1 VVREGDVDLLGT
13 RSGERRLLTGA
24 LDWYRAVAERKV
36 LGLDDVTARRLVP
49 PSGLSPLGIVQHLG
63 WVERMWFVWRFA
75 GRDVEMRMG
84 ESDYSVQ
91 FELDPGATV
100 DSVVSFYRAEIE
112 AARRVVDGA
121 ASLDDLSAREHPNY
135 GIVNLRWVLVHMIEE
150 TARHVGHLD
159 LMRESIDG
167 STGD

>member
-1 VVREGDVDLLGT
+1 VVREGDPDPLGS
-13 RSGERRLLTGA
+13 RSGERELLTGT

-36 LGLDDVTARRLVP
+36 LGLDDATAKQART

-75 GRDVEMRMG
+75 GRDVELRLG
-84 ESDYSVQ
+84 EGNYSVQ

-100 DSVVSFYRAEIE
+100 DSVVAFYRAEVE
-112 AARRVVDGA
+112 AARHVVDGL
-121 ASLDDLSAREHPNY
+121 ASLDELSVREHPNY
-135 GIVNLRWVLVHMIEE
+135 GLVNLRWLLVHMIEE
-150 TARHVGHLD
+150 TARHTGHLD
-159 LMRESIDG
+159 VMRESIDG